1 MGRVLVAL
9 MGLSL
14 IVERVTE
21 KVLYLV
27 PAHRRKPYAWL
38 ISTALGVAIAF
49 GFRFGIMKE
58 LGLVAGSEM
67 AAWLD
72 YGMTGVL
79 LAAGSEPIHSLVGVL
94 ATKKDE
100 LQKRVNGVRDIQR

>member
-1 MGRVLVAL
+1 MGRVLIAV

-27 PAHRRKPYAWL
+27 PARRRKTYAWL
-38 ISTALGVAIAF
+38 TSTALGVAIAF

-58 LGLVAGSEM
+58 LGLVASSEI

-72 YGMTGVL
+72 YGITGIL
-79 LAAGSEPIHSLVGVL
+79 LAAGSEPIHSLVSVL
-94 ATKKDE
+94 AMKKDE
-100 LQKRVNGVRDIQR
+100 LQKRVNGV